1 MPDINTPTTTPPI
14 RAGLHIAVSKVDL
27 ASWRWPHFQARELSC
42 DCMRH
47 CHGEYYHSP
56 AFLDA
61 LEAMRVLVGP
71 LKINSARRCKGHNTA
86 VGGARA
92 SMHMRTIAADISLT
106 GHNRKALVAAALK
119 AGFRGIGY
127 GRTFLHV
134 DLGVRRAWTY
144 SGAMPAWVR
153 ALGYNPV
160 TGLDA

>member
-106 GHNRKALVAAALK
+106 GHNRKSVGGSGPESWFSRYRLWAHIPARGSGCPSRLDIFRCHACVG
-119 AGFRGIGY
+119 AGVGI
-127 GRTFLHV
+127 
-134 DLGVRRAWTY
+134 
-144 SGAMPAWVR
+144 
-153 ALGYNPV
+153 
-160 TGLDA
+160 